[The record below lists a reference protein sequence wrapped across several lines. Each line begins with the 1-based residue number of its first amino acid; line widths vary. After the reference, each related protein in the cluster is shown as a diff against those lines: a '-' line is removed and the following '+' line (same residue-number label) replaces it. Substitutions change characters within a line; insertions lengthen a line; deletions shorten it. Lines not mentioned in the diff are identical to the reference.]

1 LSAFAGYRGNR
12 DDCGMF
18 GCKSGGCWRMK
29 YFTIALL
36 LVTGLF
42 AIAFPQVIGKLV
54 SFRAD
59 WFGVFLIVG
68 AVWVAVFERD

>member
-1 LSAFAGYRGNR
+1 
-12 DDCGMF
+12 
-18 GCKSGGCWRMK
+18 MK